1 MNAYPMI
8 KKLRK
13 AGIAFT
19 AGMDEEEIHR
29 CEAFFGFRFP
39 REIRAFLACAVP
51 VGEEFFDWRDLSE
64 ANLQRFRDFQRHIED
79 TFVFDVEHSE
89 DLLQEFI
96 GDTVARITDRETLKT
111 VVLDWLH
118 RSVRLIPFYA
128 HRCFF
133 DGMDEMP
140 IVSFWQAVDTIFY
153 GSDFENYLEN
163 EFLRRTED
171 WQLGEIP
178 DKMKDAGI
186 WYYLVG

>member
-1 MNAYPMI
+1 MDYMRMI
-8 KKLRK
+8 DKLHK
-13 AGIAFT
+13 AGITFT
-19 AGMDEEEIHR
+19 AGLRLDEVAEI
-29 CEAFFGFRFP
+29 EAFFGFRFP
-39 REIRAFLACAVP
+39 REIREFLFHGVP

-64 ANLQRFRDFQRHIED
+64 VNLQRFRDFQRHIEA

-89 DLLQEFI
+89 DLLREFL
-96 GDTVARITDRETLKT
+96 GDTVAGITDRETLKT
-111 VVLDWLH
+111 VVLDRLR

-163 EFLRRTED
+163 EFVRRTED

-178 DKMKDAGI
+178 DKMRDTGI